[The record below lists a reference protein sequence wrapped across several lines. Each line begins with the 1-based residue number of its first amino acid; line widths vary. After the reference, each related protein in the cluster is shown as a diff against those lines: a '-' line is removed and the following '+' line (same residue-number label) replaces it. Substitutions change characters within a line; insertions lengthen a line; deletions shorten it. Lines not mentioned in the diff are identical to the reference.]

1 MKSILLLLLLLLSFF
16 ALFATVAVGTD
27 WKYQEGGKQHDRGYR
42 QGDWGECGQCHRHY
56 WACYT
61 DCTNGKEYGN
71 EHGNDLRYPNQ
82 ECRSLCQQWA
92 ESSVHWCTKHQCK
105 LHTGKWGE
113 DEWHSQ
119 TTGNSKPPMQRDRD
133 ATWFTRLAT

>member
-1 MKSILLLLLLLLSFF
+1 MKSILFLLSFF

-119 TTGNSKPPMQRDRD
+119 VRDHQK
-133 ATWFTRLAT
+133 ATV

>member
-1 MKSILLLLLLLLSFF
+1 MTEDTEKVIGVNAGNVIDTTGRATQYVSNLILKPFRVRF
-16 ALFATVAVGTD
+16 KVVNHF
-27 WKYQEGGKQHDRGYR
+27 QQ
-42 QGDWGECGQCHRHY
+42 
-56 WACYT
+56 

-119 TTGNSKPPMQRDRD
+119 VRDHQK
-133 ATWFTRLAT
+133 ATVWRVWLTSTFLKLHG